1 MQLTIPFT
9 ERLGFTIFFSHALAQ
24 DGEVS
29 EEKTWKWTV
38 EHTLFS
44 AFRNFLFP
52 PKTFAED
59 SSILQIANL
68 PDLYKVFERC

>member
-1 MQLTIPFT
+1 MTITFT
-9 ERLGFTIFFSHALAQ
+9 ERLGFTFIYFFHALAQ